1 MKKVISLISGMFLLV
16 ACQKDDTPVSVNE
29 VSLQEAKV
37 FVNAQADGNNQFKE
51 KFIPQWDTFIQQG
64 INAEQQPYASVR
76 ISFNNILI

>member
-51 KFIPQWDTFIQQG
+51 KFIDDKICRSF
-64 INAEQQPYASVR
+64 SR
-76 ISFNNILI
+76 IISSL